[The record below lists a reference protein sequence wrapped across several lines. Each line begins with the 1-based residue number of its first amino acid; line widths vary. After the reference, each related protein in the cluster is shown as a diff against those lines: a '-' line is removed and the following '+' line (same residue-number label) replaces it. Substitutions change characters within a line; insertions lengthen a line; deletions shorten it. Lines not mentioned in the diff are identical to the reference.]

1 MTLFHG
7 AASNGKKVDTRTMRF
22 RATLASVL
30 TVILLSISSAAS
42 NCEIKCDLGSL
53 APSCHGSKAPLR
65 AQHGS
70 MPAMDVMTHDAAGES
85 SVTETPTVVAQAA
98 TCRTHD
104 CFQQPS
110 LFVEQKIA
118 VAQSPSSLGSV
129 IPVELQFVPEPAVT
143 EFLGRGPPPYRPS
156 TPVSLRTT
164 LRV

>member
-1 MTLFHG
+1 
-7 AASNGKKVDTRTMRF
+7 MRF

-30 TVILLSISSAAS
+30 TVILLSISPAAS
-42 NCEIKCDLGSL
+42 NCEIECDLASL
-53 APSCHGSKAPLR
+53 APSCHGSKGAIR

-70 MPAMDVMTHDAAGES
+70 MPAMAGMTHNAAAES
-85 SVTETPTVVAQAA
+85 SLAETPAVVAQAA

-110 LFVEQKIA
+110 LFVEKTIA
-118 VAQSPSSLGSV
+118 VAQSSSSLGSV
-129 IPVELQFVPEPAVT
+129 IPVELLFVPEPSVT
-143 EFLGRGPPPYRPS
+143 KFLGRGPPPYRPS